1 VGGTAEA
8 TATGSAKMNVAFGEM
23 SEAIGKSLLPL
34 FQQLVPVITGLF
46 DWIGAN
52 SGVVSVL
59 AGIFAALAVSILAVN
74 FALNANPI
82 VKVITLIAALA
93 TAVVLLINYL
103 VGLYGGWE
111 KLFTDLGKWL
121 GGIGATFKT
130 VWDGI
135 TSFFTG
141 VVNGY
146 ITIWS
151 NFFNTIISGLNGI
164 INLANTALSAIS
176 AATGGAINLKVPTIP
191 PIKVTTGK
199 KIPKLAEGGIVM
211 PQAGGVIAQL
221 AEAGQPE
228 AVIPLNRLDQFTG
241 KGQTVYNINVNGGV
255 GSGATI
261 GKSIVD
267 AIKAYER
274 TSGAVWQGA

>member
-1 VGGTAEA
+1 
-8 TATGSAKMNVAFGEM
+8 
-23 SEAIGKSLLPL
+23 
-34 FQQLVPVITGLF
+34 
-46 DWIGAN
+46 
-52 SGVVSVL
+52 
-59 AGIFAALAVSILAVN
+59 
-74 FALNANPI
+74 LNANPI